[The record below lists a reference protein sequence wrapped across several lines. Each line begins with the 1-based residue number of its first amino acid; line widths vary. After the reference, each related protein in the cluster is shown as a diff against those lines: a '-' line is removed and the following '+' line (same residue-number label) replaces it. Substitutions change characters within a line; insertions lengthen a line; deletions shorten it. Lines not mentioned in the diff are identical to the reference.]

1 MKVTIKD
8 VARAAGVSPSTVSRA
23 LHDNNRI
30 SQEVRQR
37 VREVA
42 REMNFHPNQMARS
55 LVDRKSRIVGIVF
68 PGDAGQ
74 SLGHPFYPAVLQ
86 GLGHAASEQ
95 RYHLLLAT
103 GSEAMTSAEAGS
115 SLADS
120 GYISGL
126 ILLAAEDEPAAPL
139 QIPTVVVG
147 RPIRSE
153 TPYFVDNDNV
163 KVGREATD
171 YLMQRGHR
179 RILFL
184 GYDQKFVVTTDRY
197 QGYEQALT
205 AAGID
210 LRPDWIVSSQ
220 FNLNSP
226 DNDRLR
232 QIFAASDRP
241 TAVVCMDDNL
251 AIGLTGLLSEIGLN
265 APQDVSIISFNNIEA
280 GRHHSPA
287 LTSFDVNPHQL
298 GVAAMNLMLDVISGV
313 TEEPTFIEVPFTLKE
328 RDSVL
333 DISGKD
339 E

>member
-126 ILLAAEDEPAAPL
+126 ILLAAEDEPADAL

-163 KVGREATD
+163 KVGREAVH
-171 YLMQRGHR
+171 YLTARGHR

-184 GYDQKFVVTTDRY
+184 GYDKQFVVTVDRLK
-197 QGYEQALT
+197 GYKEALSE
-205 AAGID
+205 AGLSI
-210 LRPDWIVSSQ
+210 RTDWIISSR
-220 FNLNSP
+220 FNQNTT
-226 DNDRLR
+226 DNERLK
-232 QIFAASDRP
+232 QIFRSAHRP
-241 TAVVCMDDNL
+241 TAVVCMDDMQAISLARLLGEMNL
-251 AIGLTGLLSEIGLN
+251 SV
-265 APQDVSIISFNNIEA
+265 PQDVSLISFNNTEA
-280 GRHHSPA
+280 GRFHNPP
-287 LTSFDVNPHQL
+287 LTSFDVNPYQL
-298 GVAAMNLMLDVISGV
+298 GVSAMNLMLDVIQG
-313 TEEPTFIEVPFTLKE
+313 TIADPTFIEVPFILKE
-328 RDSVL
+328 RQSVATL
-333 DISGKD
+333 NEKES
-339 E
+339 

>member
-8 VARAAGVSPSTVSRA
+8 VAKAAGVSPSTVSRA

-86 GLGHAASEQ
+86 GLGHAASEEH
-95 RYHLLLAT
+95 YHLLLAT
-103 GSEAMTSAEAGS
+103 GSQAMTSAEAGS

-126 ILLAAEDEPAAPL
+126 ILLAAEDAPADPL
-139 QIPTVVVG
+139 NIPTVVVG
-147 RPIRSE
+147 RPLRSE

-163 KVGREATD
+163 KVGREAVH
-171 YLMQRGHR
+171 YLTARGHK

-184 GYDQKFVVTTDRY
+184 GYDKQFVVTADRLK
-197 QGYEQALT
+197 GYKEALSESGLPIRT
-205 AAGID
+205 
-210 LRPDWIVSSQ
+210 DWIVSSR
-220 FNLNSP
+220 FNHNTT
-226 DNDRLR
+226 DHDRLR
-232 QIFAASDRP
+232 QLFRCAHRP
-241 TAVVCMDDNL
+241 TAVVCMDDMQAISLTALLKELNL
-251 AIGLTGLLSEIGLN
+251 RVPE
-265 APQDVSIISFNNIEA
+265 DVSLISFNNTEA
-280 GRHHSPA
+280 GRFHNPP
-287 LTSFDVNPHQL
+287 LTSFDINPYQL
-298 GVAAMNLMLDVISGV
+298 GVSAMNLMLQVIQGEI
-313 TEEPTFIEVPFTLKE
+313 TRPTAIEVPFILKE
-328 RDSVL
+328 RQSVANL
-333 DISGKD
+333 TEKES
-339 E
+339 

>member
-8 VARAAGVSPSTVSRA
+8 VAKAAGVSPSTVSRA

-37 VREVA
+37 VRDVA

-95 RYHLLLAT
+95 RFHLLLAT
-103 GSEAMTSAEAGS
+103 GSQAVSSAEAGS
-115 SLADS
+115 ALADS

-126 ILLAAEDEPAAPL
+126 ILLAAEDEPADPL

-153 TPYFVDNDNV
+153 TPFFVDNDNV
-163 KVGREATD
+163 KVGREAVN
-171 YLMQRGHR
+171 YLTERGHR

-184 GYDQKFVVTTDRY
+184 GYDKQFVVTVDRCK
-197 QGYEQALT
+197 GYKEALSE
-205 AAGID
+205 AGLPI
-210 LRPDWIVSSQ
+210 RMDWVVSSR
-220 FNLNSP
+220 FNQNTT
-226 DNDRLR
+226 DNERLR
-232 QIFAASDRP
+232 QIFRSSRRP
-241 TAVVCMDDNL
+241 TAVVCMDDMQ
-251 AIGLTGLLSEIGLN
+251 AISLTTLLGELGLRVPE
-265 APQDVSIISFNNIEA
+265 DVSLISFNNTEA
-280 GRHHSPA
+280 GRYHNPP
-287 LTSFDVNPHQL
+287 LTSFDINPYQL
-298 GVAAMNLMLDVISGV
+298 GVSAMNLMLDVIQGH
-313 TEEPTFIEVPFTLKE
+313 TTEPTFIEVPFILKE
-328 RDSVL
+328 RQSVATL
-333 DISGKD
+333 TEKEI
-339 E
+339 

>member
-8 VARAAGVSPSTVSRA
+8 VAKAVGVSPSTVSRA
-23 LHDNNRI
+23 LRNNNRI
-30 SQEVRQR
+30 SQEVRDR
-37 VREVA
+37 VHQVA
-42 REMNFHPNQMARS
+42 QELDFHPNQMARS
-55 LVDRKSRIVGIVF
+55 LVDRKTSIIGIVF

-74 SLGHPFYPAVLQ
+74 SLGVPFHSAVLQ
-86 GLGHAASEQ
+86 GLGCAASE
-95 RYHLLLAT
+95 RHYHLLLAT
-103 GSEAMTSAEAGS
+103 GSEAVTSADAGRN
-115 SLADS
+115 LAES
-120 GYISGL
+120 GYVSGL
-126 ILLAAEDEPAAPL
+126 VLLAAEDAPARLPD
-139 QIPTVVVG
+139 IPMVIIG
-147 RPIRSE
+147 RPLHNE

-163 KVGREATD
+163 KVGREATE

-184 GYDQKFVVTTDRY
+184 GYDHKFVVTTDRY

-205 AAGID
+205 AAGIA

-232 QIFAASDRP
+232 QIFAAPDRP

-251 AIGLTGLLSEIGLN
+251 AIGLTGLLGEIGLS

-313 TEEPTFIEVPFTLKE
+313 TEKPTFIEVPFTLKE